1 MAFKLAKLITL
12 ELVLDVEYQL
22 YHFAGLLVGKVMLD
36 VLLEVKGDLDWH
48 DFLLA
53 ESIDSACASTALSC
67 TLKTHTLSDD
77 SLSLQLLSFK
87 YLCGLSSDMLLV
99 S

>member
-1 MAFKLAKLITL
+1 MAFELAKLITL

-22 YHFAGLLVGKVMLD
+22 DHFTGLLAGKVVLD
-36 VLLEVKGDLDWH
+36 VLLEVKSDLDWH

-67 TLKTHTLSDD
+67 TLKTHTLSDG
-77 SLSLQLLSFK
+77 SLSLHKLGFK
-87 YLCGLSSDMLLV
+87 YLCGLSSDMFLV
-99 S
+99 L